1 MEHKQF
7 FSILQERLGKDKK
20 GVDALYSGLLQIIKE
35 RSVSM
40 DSVSVQGF
48 GTFEPRKKIER
59 VTVNPAT
66 GKRMLIPPRIVL
78 TLYQKRSGTVSERVF
93 FSGSRHSRTRRK
105 S

>member
-48 GTFEPRKKIER
+48 GPRKKIER

-78 TLYQKRSGTVSERVF
+78 TFKPGAVLKNRIKENSAR
-93 FSGSRHSRTRRK
+93 
-105 S
+105 

>member
-48 GTFEPRKKIER
+48 EPRKKIER

-78 TLYQKRSGTVSERVF
+78 TFKPGAVLKNRIKENSAR
-93 FSGSRHSRTRRK
+93 
-105 S
+105 

>member
-59 VTVNPAT
+59 ITVNPAT
-66 GKRMLIPPRIVL
+66 GKRMLIPRIVL
-78 TLYQKRSGTVSERVF
+78 TFKPGAVLKNRIKENSAR
-93 FSGSRHSRTRRK
+93 
-105 S
+105 

>member
-7 FSILQERLGKDKK
+7 FSILQERLGKD
-20 GVDALYSGLLQIIKE
+20 QIIKE

-78 TLYQKRSGTVSERVF
+78 TFKPGAVLKNRIKENSAR
-93 FSGSRHSRTRRK
+93 
-105 S
+105 

>member
-48 GTFEPRKKIER
+48 GKTGLKK
-59 VTVNPAT
+59 
-66 GKRMLIPPRIVL
+66 
-78 TLYQKRSGTVSERVF
+78 TLPDEYQNFPS
-93 FSGSRHSRTRRK
+93 
-105 S
+105 